1 MGYYSEVS
9 SDSPYGWFKLDQS
22 SGNSI
27 ANSGSAGLSSYTI
40 GYTTGLTQGSTGLVS
55 ETGNKAFTF
64 SNSAAA
70 AVNLGNTTFGADLN
84 DNNALTL
91 EYVFKITSN
100 SGSASFGRMDAS
112 SYGWGFQISVN
123 NSKLYVDMAFVESLF
138 STNTTGDTG
147 VAWTNSTWYHAA
159 MVYKTD
165 SLKVY
170 INGTEVLS
178 TSLSSY
184 TWNISSTGSG
194 LNSWIWA
201 AINAAYNKSISC
213 VIDDM
218 VIYRT
223 ALSSTRITAHAAAL
237 GLATVDAT
245 VNAVVSNVSVA
256 GQAATVTA
264 TTDATVS
271 AAVTNVSVAGQAA
284 TVTAEQTISV
294 SAGTT
299 DVDILGHGPAVS
311 AGGNIQI
318 NADEEESRITITG
331 NDATL
336 IIIVN
341 ATINAVASNVNVAGV
356 DSQNLYPS
364 LVLQDN
370 PTHYWKFTLQATE
383 HVIKDFGSDAK
394 DGTFARYDGQYNI
407 PSNLDSASFID
418 GINSDF
424 GSNGINTLNLVTGS
438 TETSYRDRVGFSGDQ
453 PTVIGDNLTYE
464 LWFKTASSYAVFL
477 TLDSPNS
484 DTSRSWNI
492 RQSALG
498 LINGKLATWTM
509 PTESTGW
516 NERTNVITYDYAV
529 NDDSWHH
536 LMMTKSTT
544 AGVSTYKSYLDGS
557 ETPTTLSLGNLL
569 NSAELTTAYNYFTG
583 SYTVDETDTLFY
595 IGDAYGT
602 RWGGNAGITYGVYL
616 DDFAIY
622 ETALTQQD
630 AVDRYGAGAGSESI
644 EVTAGTTNISV
655 AGVVPG
661 TSNTV
666 NVSKST
672 ITVAAGNAGSSS
684 GGNVTIGSSATGIS
698 VTGKTS
704 SLTINGTKYLFITRG
719 EISVDEQNVRTRTDF
734 FNFKFVPASDTA
746 LSAEGAETLTEL
758 DFLGLLFNQTK
769 KLLFRI
775 GNTDTIPISF
785 VLSIESKSTD
795 ILNAITLSYDDVNY
809 SSVLNIENV
818 SPNSITEV
826 IYVKFDANL
835 INLLGSGTFLI
846 NVERS

>member
-22 SGNSI
+22 SGSSI

-40 GYTTGLTQGSTGLVS
+40 SYSTGLTQGSTGLVS

-147 VAWTNSTWYHAA
+147 VAWTSSTWYHAA
-159 MVYKTD
+159 MVYKSD

-223 ALSSTRITAHAAAL
+223 ALSPTRITAHAAAL
-237 GLATVDAT
+237 GLATVDVT

-271 AAVTNVSVAGQAA
+271 AAVTNISVAGQAA
-284 TVTAEQTISV
+284 TVTAARTISV

-318 NADEEESRITITG
+318 NADEDESRISITG

-394 DGTFARYDGQYNI
+394 DGTLKQVFQDNAQTNLTS
-407 PSNLDSASFID
+407 SNFVE

-424 GSNGINTLNLVTGS
+424 GSNAIQLVNYNGGS
-438 TETSYRDRVGFSGDQ
+438 QDSSYRQTVVFSDPQ
-453 PTVIGDNLTYE
+453 PTTIGDNLTYE
-464 LWFKTASSYAVFL
+464 FWFKTSNSYVVLFSL
-477 TLDSPNS
+477 NS
-484 DTSRSWNI
+484 DNWEKGSFWNH
-492 RQSALG
+492 RAYALG
-498 LINGKLATWTM
+498 LIDGKLSTWTI
-509 PTESTGW
+509 PG
-516 NERTNVITYDYAV
+516 NEVDVRIRTNVVSLTETV
-529 NDDSWHH
+529 NDNNWHH
-536 LMMTKSTT
+536 IMMTKSTT
-544 AGVSTYKSYLDGS
+544 AGVSTYKSYLDGVQTS
-557 ETPTTLSLGNLL
+557 VTLSLGNLL
-569 NSAELTTAYNYFTG
+569 SYAELTTARDYWTG
-583 SYTVDETDTLFY
+583 VYTVDETDTDFY
-595 IGDAYGT
+595 IGDGYYQS
-602 RWGGNAGITYGVYL
+602 YGVGYPYNSTAQI

-622 ETALTQQD
+622 ESALTLQD
-630 AVDRYGAGAGSESI
+630 AIDRYGAGAGSESI

-655 AGVVPG
+655 ASVTPG

-684 GGNVTIGSSATGIS
+684 GGNVTIGSSATGIN
-698 VTGKTS
+698 VTGQTS
-704 SLTINGTKYLFITRG
+704 SLTIDGTKFLFITRG
-719 EISVDEQNVRTRTDF
+719 EISVDEQDVRTRTDF

-775 GNTDTIPISF
+775 GNTDTTPISF

-795 ILNAITLSYDDVNY
+795 ILNAITLSYDDINY